1 MTYSETAD
9 LVKRLRDELPSL
21 GAREA
26 RAARHLMNNYPMA
39 GLRTVAEFAHESG
52 VSTATVLRLVKRLGF
67 GVYADFQAA
76 LHQHIEQTLQSPLL
90 RFETQPA
97 AEESPSGSFL
107 DRFVLTMEG
116 HLKTLRQSIAQSE
129 FDEVAALLAN
139 DRRDIH
145 LVGGRYSFN
154 LVRYFADLLTALR
167 GRVTVIEGQTQT
179 WPQNLLD
186 MGKSSV
192 LVAIDVRRYQQD
204 VIEFAAAAAQR
215 GATVVL
221 LTDNWQSP
229 AARSARHVLRFPVS
243 SPSIFDVL
251 TIGLA
256 LAEALVGAVA
266 IRRGDTGRKRMEMLE
281 ALRTPFAP
289 RESEF
294 NRSPQKRDE
303 STGAD

>member
-1 MTYSETAD
+1 MTHSDTAD

-90 RFETQPA
+90 RFEAQTEP
-97 AEESPSGSFL
+97 EESPPGGFL

-116 HLKTLRQSIAQSE
+116 HLKTLRQSAAQSE

-139 DRRDIH
+139 ERRDIH
-145 LVGGRYSFN
+145 LIGGRYSFN
-154 LVRYFADLLTALR
+154 LVRYLADLLIALR
-167 GRVTVIEGQTQT
+167 GQVTVIEGQTQT
-179 WPQNLLD
+179 WPQNLLA
-186 MGKSSV
+186 MSKTSV

-204 VIEFAAAAAQR
+204 VIEFAAAAAER
-215 GATVVL
+215 GACVVL

-229 AARSARHVLRFPVS
+229 AARSASHVLRFPVS

-256 LAEALVGAVA
+256 LSEALVGAVA
-266 IRRGDTGRKRMEMLE
+266 IRRGDAGRRRMEMLE
-281 ALRTPFAP
+281 TLRLPFAP

-294 NRSPQKRDE
+294 NRSPQKSDE
-303 STGAD
+303 STS